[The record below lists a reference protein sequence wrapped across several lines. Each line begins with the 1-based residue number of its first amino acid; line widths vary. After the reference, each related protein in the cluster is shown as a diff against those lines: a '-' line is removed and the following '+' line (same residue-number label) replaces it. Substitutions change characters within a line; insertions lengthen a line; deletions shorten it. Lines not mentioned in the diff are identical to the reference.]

1 MYTVGNGYNF
11 QYDDEGFEMQTKEA
25 GRNLN
30 KNGRKNLNED
40 KRKNLNENRITTID
54 EDAYEDVGN
63 SPDSK
68 HKCKNSGSRLM

>member
-11 QYDDEGFEMQTKEA
+11 QYDDEGFEMPSKEA
-25 GRNLN
+25 ER
-30 KNGRKNLNED
+30 NLNED

-68 HKCKNSGSRLM
+68 HKCKYLILFDIM

>member
-25 GRNLN
+25 GRNVSEN
-30 KNGRKNLNED
+30 

-63 SPDSK
+63 SSDSK
-68 HKCKNSGSRLM
+68 HKCK